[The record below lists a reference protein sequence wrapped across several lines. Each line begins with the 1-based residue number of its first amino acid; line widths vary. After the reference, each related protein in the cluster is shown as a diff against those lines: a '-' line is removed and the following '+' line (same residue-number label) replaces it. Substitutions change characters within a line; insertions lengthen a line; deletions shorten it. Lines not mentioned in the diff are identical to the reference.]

1 MRIFLIQ
8 HGDAIPETEDQSRPL
23 SEKGIAQIK
32 KTAGFLKQLHHR
44 PDIIWH
50 SDKKR
55 SRDSAEIISEAL
67 GHVPMEFRV
76 SMNPNDSI
84 DDIKRD
90 LINSEKSIMIVGH
103 MPFIGKLISHLLF
116 LNDERA
122 YIDITNASP
131 VIIERTGKGYI
142 LTVFL
147 KNEYIK

>member
-8 HGDAIPETEDQSRPL
+8 HGDALQESEDQSRPL

-32 KTAGFLKQLHHR
+32 KAAGFLKQLHCR

-55 SRDSAEIISEAL
+55 SRVSAEIISEAI

-76 SMNPNDSI
+76 SINPNDSI
-84 DDIKRD
+84 DDVKRE
-90 LINSEKSIMIVGH
+90 LIDTDKSIMIVGH
-103 MPFIGKLISHLLF
+103 MPFIGKLISSLLF
-116 LNDERA
+116 SNAERA

-131 VIIERTGKGYI
+131 VIIEKWGKGFI
-142 LTVFL
+142 LTACL